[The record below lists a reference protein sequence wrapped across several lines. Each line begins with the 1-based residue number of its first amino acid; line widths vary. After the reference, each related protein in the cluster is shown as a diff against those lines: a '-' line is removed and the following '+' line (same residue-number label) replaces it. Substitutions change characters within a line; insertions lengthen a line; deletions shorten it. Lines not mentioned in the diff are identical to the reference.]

1 LFVTM
6 LWDLS
11 LIFFRSGTFADAMT
25 MFGNLGFGNVAELY
39 QYGLDQVEFKFTIY
53 LLIGLMLIELL
64 LKNWQE
70 RIENFFFNK
79 FFPLRWVV
87 YVVIIIATIY
97 LGVYGIGSD
106 NAFIYFQF

>member
-1 LFVTM
+1 
-6 LWDLS
+6 
-11 LIFFRSGTFADAMT
+11 
-25 MFGNLGFGNVAELY
+25 
-39 QYGLDQVEFKFTIY
+39 
-53 LLIGLMLIELL
+53 LMLIELL

-70 RIENFFFNK
+70 RIEDFFFNK

-87 YVVIIIATIY
+87 YIAIIIATIY